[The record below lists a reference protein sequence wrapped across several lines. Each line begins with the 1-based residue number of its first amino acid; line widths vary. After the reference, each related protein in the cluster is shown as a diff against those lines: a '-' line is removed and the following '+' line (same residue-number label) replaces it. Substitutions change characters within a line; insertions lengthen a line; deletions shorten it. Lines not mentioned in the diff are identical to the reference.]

1 MVYEQGEV
9 IGKLCVCVC
18 FECLCVCVCCVYVCL
33 CVRAVCACV
42 CCVYVCWCVRAVCVC
57 VCVCVLCICASV
69 YLQYFIK
76 IVHGTLYLIVD
87 SIEANVEQGAHRVVE
102 GNTQL
107 VKAIKHQ
114 VQS

>member
-1 MVYEQGEV
+1 M
-9 IGKLCVCVC
+9 CVCV
-18 FECLCVCVCCVYVCL
+18 LS
-33 CVRAVCACV
+33 VCACV
-42 CCVYVCWCVRAVCVC
+42 CVVCMFVCVCVLCVRVCVVCMFVGVCVLCVC

-69 YLQYFIK
+69 YLQYFNK

>member
-1 MVYEQGEV
+1 M
-9 IGKLCVCVC
+9 
-18 FECLCVCVCCVYVCL
+18 
-33 CVRAVCACV
+33 
-42 CCVYVCWCVRAVCVC
+42 
-57 VCVCVLCICASV
+57 CASV
-69 YLQYFIK
+69 CLQYFIK
-76 IVHGTLYLIVD
+76 IAHGTLYLIVD